1 MRGKS
6 IAPLLLRRLKG
17 MEQWRNRAP
26 IAFPNLPA
34 IAPVQGGAIVR
45 NCAQCQSERA
55 AKIGAGLGNDTPTM
69 ARNGTVSH
77 CGGGSS

>member
-1 MRGKS
+1 MKGKS

-34 IAPVQGGAIVR
+34 IAPEQRGAIVR
-45 NCAQCQSERA
+45 NCAQW
-55 AKIGAGLGNDTPTM
+55 GTP
-69 ARNGTVSH
+69 
-77 CGGGSS
+77 